1 MDAVISPVPQLHDAS
16 LPNTPPHPLHTSESF
31 PQSPFSP
38 DQAAVSLLSPISLP
52 SPPTVVFVH
61 RSSLLSNFTSHGTSI
76 TTPHNN
82 LNSTIHNLSDLIP
95 HNTSNSTPHNT
106 NNTFSN
112 TDSLGTSN
120 TEPHNTLSSPSL
132 HNHSPASISA
142 PHSTTSSA
150 PNNLS
155 NRDSTSKLREKLKE
169 ISAAVLSSV
178 DKRDYR
184 YSCMED

>member
-1 MDAVISPVPQLHDAS
+1 MQLSHPCHNCMMPAS
-16 LPNTPPHPLHTSESF
+16 LTLLHIHFTLQKVFPSLPF
-31 PQSPFSP
+31 PQTRLPW
-38 DQAAVSLLSPISLP
+38 VSCHLFLYLPLQLL
-52 SPPTVVFVH
+52 FVH